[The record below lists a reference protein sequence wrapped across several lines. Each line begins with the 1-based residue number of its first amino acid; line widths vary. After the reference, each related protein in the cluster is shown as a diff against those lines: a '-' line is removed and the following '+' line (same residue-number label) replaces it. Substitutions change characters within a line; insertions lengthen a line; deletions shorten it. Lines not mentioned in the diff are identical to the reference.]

1 MGGKKDSRILPDF
14 VYMTKPTRG
23 PGACAINS
31 AFLFL
36 IVRRTIRFFVVK
48 NTSQK
53 NALSSVYDLGEKME
67 ALMQN
72 PIRIE
77 IIVHRSC
84 ERPRK
89 LFLK

>member
-1 MGGKKDSRILPDF
+1 MGGKKYSRILPDF

-48 NTSQK
+48 ITSHK
-53 NALSSVYDLGEKME
+53 NALSSVNDLGEKME
-67 ALMQN
+67 ALLC
-72 PIRIE
+72 RIQSE
-77 IIVHRSC
+77 SRSLFIVLVKDRVNY
-84 ERPRK
+84 
-89 LFLK
+89 F